1 VVKKEKSKF
10 LTVLVLVMSMSSF
23 AQTHNHDHDEDGGHA
38 DHVENGTHVRTAP
51 TEKQLD
57 SLLNKFKVSEE
68 HAEKFGRL
76 VIQDAGGRMKPINTF
91 SSELLR
97 KVSHSNEYK
106 GMNPDQVF
114 LSISQY
120 AQFWIEI
127 PLIYMKGGMIASVK
141 S

>member
-1 VVKKEKSKF
+1 VVKKKKSKF

-91 SSELLR
+91 
-97 KVSHSNEYK
+97 H
-106 GMNPDQVF
+106 
-114 LSISQY
+114 LSY
-120 AQFWIEI
+120 
-127 PLIYMKGGMIASVK
+127 
-141 S
+141 

>member
-1 VVKKEKSKF
+1 
-10 LTVLVLVMSMSSF
+10 MSSF

-76 VIQDAGGRMKPINTF
+76 VIQDAGGMKPINTF

>member
-1 VVKKEKSKF
+1 
-10 LTVLVLVMSMSSF
+10 
-23 AQTHNHDHDEDGGHA
+23 
-38 DHVENGTHVRTAP
+38 
-51 TEKQLD
+51 
-57 SLLNKFKVSEE
+57 
-68 HAEKFGRL
+68 
-76 VIQDAGGRMKPINTF
+76 MKPINTF

-127 PLIYMKGGMIASVK
+127 PLIYMKGGR
-141 S
+141 

>member
-1 VVKKEKSKF
+1 
-10 LTVLVLVMSMSSF
+10 
-23 AQTHNHDHDEDGGHA
+23 
-38 DHVENGTHVRTAP
+38 
-51 TEKQLD
+51 
-57 SLLNKFKVSEE
+57 
-68 HAEKFGRL
+68 
-76 VIQDAGGRMKPINTF
+76 MKPINTF

-106 GMNPDQVF
+106 GMNLIRYFYQ
-114 LSISQY
+114 SQY

>member
-1 VVKKEKSKF
+1 
-10 LTVLVLVMSMSSF
+10 
-23 AQTHNHDHDEDGGHA
+23 
-38 DHVENGTHVRTAP
+38 
-51 TEKQLD
+51 
-57 SLLNKFKVSEE
+57 
-68 HAEKFGRL
+68 
-76 VIQDAGGRMKPINTF
+76 MKPINTF
-91 SSELLR
+91 HLSYWES
-97 KVSHSNEYK
+97 VSHSNEYK

>member
-1 VVKKEKSKF
+1 
-10 LTVLVLVMSMSSF
+10 MSSF

-68 HAEKFGRL
+68 HGKVWKTCYPRC
-76 VIQDAGGRMKPINTF
+76 GGRMKPINTF

-97 KVSHSNEYK
+97 KVSHP
-106 GMNPDQVF
+106 MNTR
-114 LSISQY
+114 
-120 AQFWIEI
+120 E
-127 PLIYMKGGMIASVK
+127 
-141 S
+141 

>member
-10 LTVLVLVMSMSSF
+10 LTVLVLVMSMSSLPRLIITTMMKME
-23 AQTHNHDHDEDGGHA
+23 AMLII
-38 DHVENGTHVRTAP
+38 ENGTHVRTAP

-91 SSELLR
+91 SSE
-97 KVSHSNEYK
+97 KSK
-106 GMNPDQVF
+106 PPMNTR
-114 LSISQY
+114 
-120 AQFWIEI
+120 E
-127 PLIYMKGGMIASVK
+127 
-141 S
+141 

>member
-1 VVKKEKSKF
+1 VVKRKIEVSYRF
-10 LTVLVLVMSMSSF
+10 VLVMSSF

-76 VIQDAGGRMKPINTF
+76 VIQDAEG
-91 SSELLR
+91 E
-97 KVSHSNEYK
+97 
-106 GMNPDQVF
+106 
-114 LSISQY
+114 
-120 AQFWIEI
+120 
-127 PLIYMKGGMIASVK
+127 
-141 S
+141 